1 MIIIQKSFAH
11 SNAVNEALEMLPK
24 KHSIEDFA
32 NEMRNRES
40 QDWSKTNLTD
50 PAKRN
55 EMIDNDRVHDTLEG
69 LEKNNWDV
77 MSLLKNDEER
87 GKDNSNIALKPGQKD
102 PRVLDLK
109 PQGIAKA
116 RTRVRVP
123 KTIENPVPE
132 PKVEEFNAQ
141 ADIQGETPEEIKAG
155 MSGAAKAGLIGA
167 GIAAVGAG
175 SYAAYKAWK
184 KRKAKKAAVDAE
196 VNEFLE
202 RKYKTKK

>member
-1 MIIIQKSFAH
+1 MIIIQKNYSGG
-11 SNAVNEALEMLPK
+11 NG
-24 KHSIEDFA
+24 
-32 NEMRNRES
+32 RG
-40 QDWSKTNLTD
+40 
-50 PAKRN
+50 
-55 EMIDNDRVHDTLEG
+55 TLEYNLG
-69 LEKNNWDV
+69 
-77 MSLLKNDEER
+77 
-87 GKDNSNIALKPGQKD
+87 NSNDDSYSHAIDYNPKDPYADKEDYLRVLPDKEPEIAEEEPGIVLKPGQKD
-102 PRVLDLK
+102 PRTLNLK

-132 PKVEEFNAQ
+132 PKIEEFNAQ
-141 ADIQGETPEEIKAG
+141 ADIQGEAPEEVKAG

-175 SYAAYKAWK
+175 GYAAYKAWK

-202 RKYKTKK
+202 GKYKTKK